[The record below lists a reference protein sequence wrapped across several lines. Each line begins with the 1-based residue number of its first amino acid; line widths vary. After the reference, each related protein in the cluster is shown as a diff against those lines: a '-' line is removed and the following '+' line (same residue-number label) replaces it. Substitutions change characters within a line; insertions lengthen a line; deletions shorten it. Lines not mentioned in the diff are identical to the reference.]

1 MNVSLKSND
10 SVSGVVTVAIEKKD
24 YEAQVDKN
32 LRQYRRKADMPGFRK
47 GMVPLGLIKKMYGKY
62 VLAEEINR
70 IASESLF
77 NYIRENNIAILG
89 QPVPC
94 TDHPTVDFDTQ
105 ENFEF
110 RFDVALAPVLDIK
123 LTKRDKLTRYEV
135 DVDDALIDKQID
147 SYRRSFGSYDNVE
160 DIEENDLVKGTVVE
174 MEGDEQLPG
183 GIWVEEAML
192 MPQYIKDE
200 EERNKFL
207 GAKLNDKVVFNP
219 NKAYEGAEAEIAS
232 FLNVKKEE
240 VASITRDFRFEI
252 KEITRHKP
260 SDLNRELYDKIFGE
274 GAVKTEAEFRDRVK
288 ESLEEQFR
296 PQSDYTFFADVRALM
311 LKKTADISFA
321 DDILKRW
328 LLKSDEKNTPEMV
341 EKDYPHVVEDLKAHL
356 AKEQLVRTHDL
367 KVEDADVESLA
378 KQVART
384 QFAQYGMLSVP
395 DDILENYAKDMM
407 KKEETVKNLV
417 DRVIDGKLAEWLK
430 EHVKVETK
438 TISLDEFEKVLAEKR
453 K

>member
-1 MNVSLKSND
+1 
-10 SVSGVVTVAIEKKD
+10 
-24 YEAQVDKN
+24 
-32 LRQYRRKADMPGFRK
+32 
-47 GMVPLGLIKKMYGKY
+47 
-62 VLAEEINR
+62 
-70 IASESLF
+70 
-77 NYIRENNIAILG
+77 
-89 QPVPC
+89 
-94 TDHPTVDFDTQ
+94 
-105 ENFEF
+105 
-110 RFDVALAPVLDIK
+110 
-123 LTKRDKLTRYEV
+123 
-135 DVDDALIDKQID
+135 
-147 SYRRSFGSYDNVE
+147 
-160 DIEENDLVKGTVVE
+160 
-174 MEGDEQLPG
+174 
-183 GIWVEEAML
+183 
-192 MPQYIKDE
+192 
-200 EERNKFL
+200 
-207 GAKLNDKVVFNP
+207 
-219 NKAYEGAEAEIAS
+219 
-232 FLNVKKEE
+232 
-240 VASITRDFRFEI
+240 
-252 KEITRHKP
+252 
-260 SDLNRELYDKIFGE
+260 
-274 GAVKTEAEFRDRVK
+274 
-288 ESLEEQFR
+288 
-296 PQSDYTFFADVRALM
+296 M

-395 DDILENYAKDMM
+395 DDVLENYAKDMM

>member
-1 MNVSLKSND
+1 M
-10 SVSGVVTVAIEKKD
+10 
-24 YEAQVDKN
+24 
-32 LRQYRRKADMPGFRK
+32 
-47 GMVPLGLIKKMYGKY
+47 
-62 VLAEEINR
+62 
-70 IASESLF
+70 
-77 NYIRENNIAILG
+77 
-89 QPVPC
+89 
-94 TDHPTVDFDTQ
+94 
-105 ENFEF
+105 
-110 RFDVALAPVLDIK
+110 
-123 LTKRDKLTRYEV
+123 
-135 DVDDALIDKQID
+135 
-147 SYRRSFGSYDNVE
+147 
-160 DIEENDLVKGTVVE
+160 
-174 MEGDEQLPG
+174 
-183 GIWVEEAML
+183 
-192 MPQYIKDE
+192 
-200 EERNKFL
+200 
-207 GAKLNDKVVFNP
+207 
-219 NKAYEGAEAEIAS
+219 
-232 FLNVKKEE
+232 
-240 VASITRDFRFEI
+240 ASITRDFRFEI

-395 DDILENYAKDMM
+395 DDVLENYAKDMM

-417 DRVIDGKLAEWLK
+417 NRVIDGKLAEWLK